1 LSATELRVQEGQ
13 RGQLKPARRFVGL
26 RTLSAR
32 RMLMGYLLVTPVV
45 LWRLATSIYPFIYTS
60 YLSFFDQSPVR
71 RTFDFVGFDNY
82 VALTRDANIHDT
94 IGFTFYFTVIS
105 VLLQIVCALAIAQLL
120 NQRFLFRNTAR
131 AINLLPWA
139 MSAIVVGTAARWV
152 FDPNYGLI
160 NDLIWRVSGNRP
172 LWLVDVNL
180 ARLAVILTDV
190 WKNTAFLTVVFL
202 SGLQGIPLELFEAAK
217 IDGADRLRSY
227 WYITLPLLMPLIIS
241 MAIFISIFRI
251 LSFEIVYALTQGGP
265 GNATSLMS
273 YQVYLQ
279 GFRVLNFGYASAIS
293 MAMFVMVLIV
303 GLVGFGLLRRAW
315 DRL

>member
-1 LSATELRVQEGQ
+1 MSSSELRVQPGHLQ
-13 RGQLKPARRFVGL
+13 PIRRFAGL
-26 RTLSAR
+26 RTMSAR
-32 RMLMGYLLVTPVV
+32 RILLGYLLVAPVV
-45 LWRLATSIYPFIYTS
+45 LWRAATSIYPFLYTS

-71 RTFDFVGFDNY
+71 RTFDFIALDNY
-82 VALTRDANIHDT
+82 VAMTRDPNIHDT

-105 VLLQIVCALAIAQLL
+105 VSLQVVIGLATAQLL
-120 NQRFLFRNTAR
+120 NQRFLFRNMAR

-139 MSAIVVGTAARWV
+139 MSAIVVGTAAGWI
-152 FDPNYGLI
+152 FNADYGLI
-160 NDLIWRVSGNRP
+160 NDLIWRVSGARP
-172 LWLVDVNL
+172 LWLVGVNH
-180 ARLAVILTDV
+180 ARMAVILTDV
-190 WKNTAFLTVVFL
+190 WKNTAFLSVIFL
-202 SGLQGIPLELFEAAK
+202 SGLQGIPLELYEAAK

-241 MAIFISIFRI
+241 MSIFISIFRI

-265 GNATSLMS
+265 GTATSLMS

-293 MAMFVMVLIV
+293 MGMFVMVLVV
-303 GLVGFGLLRRAW
+303 GLLGFGLLRRAW